1 MSNLLILP
9 HEIGLNA
16 NIVRT
21 SHAFSTDKHHSNL
34 FQGNPNMVG
43 ELATATG
50 DTLTIEYDLGS
61 SVTLDTDFLA
71 IAKANLLQTAIGAGT
86 VTLKGSTKSITAPP
100 AVSGLQVW
108 FDACKGVTRS
118 AGNAVSAWA
127 DQSGNARD
135 LSQGTGANQP
145 TYTVA
150 GATGNGLPLIFFD
163 GTNDFMT
170 TASFATITNPFTVFI
185 AMYPDAV
192 VTTEMYALHSQ
203 TAPYCY
209 VVVNQGNV
217 NGTYAADAGGAN
229 KISKASVTDN
239 LSAWTFRNN
248 SGSGEGYQNGTLF
261 ASPAS
266 AGTNTWIGGLRV
278 GSTPTPGSYFKGYIG
293 EILIYTG
300 ALSTTDR
307 QNIEG
312 YLTSKWNG
320 ASIVSQTTFNGQS
333 LYQNAWVNKF
343 SASSAY
349 RYWWLILN
357 GAGGTATSKYTHAK
371 HHFGSSF
378 DFGADIEEY
387 QPIIGD
393 TNQGYFTGSG
403 AKYFNRQKRQTIQF
417 RYNWMGVTDAKVLEF
432 SNTIA
437 ANKDKRTFFLYNAA
451 ETWQMDS
458 RTLLHVELKD
468 WNAEKNTMKTNYN
481 DVECL
486 FEEVE

>member
-1 MSNLLILP
+1 
-9 HEIGLNA
+9 
-16 NIVRT
+16 
-21 SHAFSTDKHHSNL
+21 
-34 FQGNPNMVG
+34 MVG

-50 DTLTIEYDLGS
+50 NSLTIEYDLGS
-61 SVTLDTDFLA
+61 SVTLDTDFLS
-71 IAKANLLQTAIGAGT
+71 IARADLLQTAIGAGT

-209 VVVNQGNV
+209 VVVNSGNV

-229 KISKASVTDN
+229 KISKTSVTDN

-248 SGSGEGYQNGTLF
+248 SGNGEGYQNGTLF

-278 GSTPTPGSYFKGYIG
+278 GSTPTPASYFKGYIG

-312 YLTSKWNG
+312 YLTAKWNG
-320 ASIVSQTTFNGQS
+320 AAIVSQTTFNGQT

-349 RYWWLILN
+349 RYWWLILS

-371 HHFGSSF
+371 HHLGSSF
-378 DFGADIEEY
+378 DWGMDIEDYSIELDFE
-387 QPIIGD
+387 QEG
-393 TNQGYFTGSG
+393 FSASSG
-403 AKYFNRQKRQTIQF
+403 ARYLNRSDRPRLKLT
-417 RYNWMGVTDAKVLEF
+417 YSWEGVTDAKVLEF
-432 SNTIA
+432 SNTVA
-437 ANKDKRTFFLYNAA
+437 AYKDKRTVFLYNTAQ
-451 ETWQMDS
+451 TWQMDE
-458 RTLLHVELKD
+458 RTLIHAQLIDWTVTKD
-468 WNAEKNTMKTNYN
+468 EIKTNWN
-481 DVECL
+481 NVECVFL
-486 FEEVE
+486 EVE